1 MPATNHFKVKCPNCN
16 RHLDEIKGSD
26 LEVLRKCK
34 SCKNNIRTI
43 VKDGIIISN
52 KIDTKVNSLDIL
64 NGPHGAFR
72 RK

>member
-16 RHLDEIKGSD
+16 RHLDEIKGVY